1 MAEIIHGLR
10 YYFTNGVPM
19 LSKFRLLQPTLF
31 ILALA
36 LASVAI
42 LTAFSRAGVKRTE
55 SAHPPLGDF
64 LEVDG
69 IRLHYLSRGEGP
81 ALVLVHGASS
91 TLREFT
97 SILPSLSRSHRV
109 IAFDRPGFGY
119 SARPPGPSMDPAK
132 QARLLHHALQKLG
145 IVQPILVGHSWSGSV
160 VLSYMLDHSN
170 DLAGA
175 VLIAGVTHPWEG
187 GVHWLYHVAGTPVVG
202 SLVAHTV
209 LYPLGRAVLNQIATR
224 VFSPSPIMPGHI
236 TRTGAVLALRPET
249 FLNNA
254 EDVKS
259 LSDYLRT
266 IRPRYRRIRL
276 PLLLISGD
284 SDSVVPAQHHA
295 LKLVNEAPNAELA
308 VFANAGHAVHHTHG
322 EAVAQAIRGFAGK
335 AYAIDKAELSMK
347 RKQRN
352 EDPSR

>member
-1 MAEIIHGLR
+1 M
-10 YYFTNGVPM
+10 
-19 LSKFRLLQPTLF
+19 LF

-36 LASVAI
+36 LASVAT
-42 LTAFSRAGVKRTE
+42 LSAFTRAGIKRAE
-55 SAHPPLGDF
+55 SAYPPLGDF

-69 IRLHYLSRGEGP
+69 VRVHYLSQGEGP

-119 SARPPGPSMDPAK
+119 SVRPPGPWMDPGK
-132 QARLLHHALQKLG
+132 QARVLHEALHKLG
-145 IVQPILVGHSWSGSV
+145 IMRPILVGHSWSGAV
-160 VLSYMLDHSN
+160 VLSYMLDYPR

-187 GVHWLYHVAGTPVVG
+187 GVHWLHHVAGTPLVG

-209 LYPLGRAVLNQIATR
+209 LYPLGRGLLNRVTTR
-224 VFSPSPIMPGHI
+224 VFSPSPTRPGHI
-236 TRTGAVLALRPET
+236 TRTAAVLALRPET

-254 EDVKS
+254 QDVRG

-266 IRPRYRRIRL
+266 IRARYRSIDQ

-284 SDSVVPAQHHA
+284 SDNVVPAQHHA
-295 LKLVNEAPNAELA
+295 LKLINEAPNAELA

-322 EAVAQAIRGFAGK
+322 EAVAQAIRGFARK
-335 AYAIDKAELSMK
+335 AYALASVE
-347 RKQRN
+347 
-352 EDPSR
+352 

>member
-1 MAEIIHGLR
+1 M
-10 YYFTNGVPM
+10 
-19 LSKFRLLQPTLF
+19 QPALF

-36 LASVAI
+36 LASVAT
-42 LTAFSRAGVKRTE
+42 LSAFSRAGVKRAE
-55 SAHPPLGDF
+55 SAHPPLGNF

-69 IRLHYLSRGEGP
+69 VRLHYLSEGEGS

-97 SILPSLSRSHRV
+97 SILPPLSRSHRV

-119 SARPPGPSMDPAK
+119 SARPPGPWMDPAK
-132 QARLLHHALQKLG
+132 QARVLHEALQKLG
-145 IVQPILVGHSWSGSV
+145 VVRPILVGHSWSGAV
-160 VLSYMLDHSN
+160 VLSYMLDYPR

-187 GVHWLYHVAGTPVVG
+187 GVHWLHHVAGTPVVG

-224 VFSPSPIMPGHI
+224 VFSPSPALPGHI
-236 TRTGAVLALRPET
+236 TRTAAVLALRPET

-254 EDVKS
+254 QDVRG
-259 LSDYLRT
+259 LSDYLRA
-266 IRPRYRRIRL
+266 IRPRYRSIHQ

-284 SDSVVPAQHHA
+284 SDCVVPVQHHA
-295 LKLVNEAPNAELA
+295 LKLVNEAPNAQLA
-308 VFANAGHAVHHTHG
+308 VFTNAGHAVHHTHA
-322 EAVAQAIRGFAGK
+322 EAMAQAIRGFAGK
-335 AYAIDKAELSMK
+335 AYAIDNGKLSMRGKAAK
-347 RKQRN
+347 RKF
-352 EDPSR
+352 SRISE